1 MIVLISLPDETQD
14 RRMVEM
20 LAALADDDLTPTS
33 SQSASQVTP
42 NTATLEEAD
51 SILSQVSHAG
61 YQLDSRLN

>member
-1 MIVLISLPDETQD
+1 
-14 RRMVEM
+14 MVEM